1 MTAGLLL
8 AIALLAPVVSRRLTG
23 DFFSPPALA
32 ASAWCGTLGLFALR
46 LLPYGPLQPATR
58 ILIAGTIVCLVFGS
72 ALAAWWVSRRI
83 RPGSGATRQPQR
95 PGAWITGYAIVGLLG
110 FAWYVFSA
118 FTVLGWQGIVHGYL
132 LREALFTYRIPSTF
146 LFAQFFTLVAPLV
159 ALAFMLGNT
168 RVPVRVL
175 ILPGLCVVATLL
187 STDRTQFF
195 MLVLTAGFMAVHRF
209 GPELSWSRV
218 AGGALVVAALFLFLF
233 LAIGWWRGE
242 TAENSPLFLRL
253 PGVVWVP
260 GKGAMPRTDVPAT
273 LASAGRAGQRL
284 GYLYAYVT
292 VSYAAL
298 DGLLASPRPHAGG
311 KYIFF
316 PALRA
321 LQRSGLLAIDLPSQ
335 IPESIL
341 VSPPPA
347 EGLPPLYL
355 NQYSFL
361 YYPLQDFGTPGA
373 LTYALVISA
382 IFGALYAWGR
392 GNRED
397 PLRLLLIGQMATAVA
412 LSPLVN
418 KFSNTAWWYI
428 LLLTTLPWVV
438 ARLRSWRAARHAG
451 AAAPA

>member
-46 LLPYGPLQPATR
+46 LLPYGPLQPATQT
-58 ILIAGTIVCLVFGS
+58 LIAGTIVCLVAGS
-72 ALAAWWVSRRI
+72 AVSAWWVSRR
-83 RPGSGATRQPQR
+83 AR
-95 PGAWITGYAIVGLLG
+95 PGADAVRPPLRPAMWITAYAVVGLIG
-110 FAWYVFSA
+110 FGWYVVEA
-118 FTVLGWQGIVHGYL
+118 VALLGWKGLADGHT
-132 LREALFTYRIPSTF
+132 LREALFTYRIPSAF
-146 LFAQFFTLVAPLV
+146 LFAQFFTIVAPLV
-159 ALAFMLGNT
+159 ALAFVLGNT
-168 RVPVRVL
+168 RLSGRAL
-175 ILPGLCVVATLL
+175 ILPMLCVLATLL

-218 AGGALVVAALFLFLF
+218 SGGVLVAAALFLSFF

-242 TAENSPLFLRL
+242 TAENSPLFIRL
-253 PGVVWVP
+253 PGVAWVP
-260 GKGAMPRTDVPAT
+260 GKGAMPRADVLPAV
-273 LASAGRAGQRL
+273 AYAGRAGQRL
-284 GYLYAYVT
+284 GYLYVYMT

-316 PALRA
+316 PVLRA

-335 IPESIL
+335 IPDGIL
-341 VSPPPA
+341 VCPPPA
-347 EGLPPLYL
+347 EGLPPLHL

-373 LTYALVISA
+373 LIYALVIGVLV
-382 IFGALYAWGR
+382 GALYGWGR
-392 GNRED
+392 GKRAD
-397 PLRLLLIGQMATAVA
+397 PLRLLLIGHTAAAVA
-412 LSPLVN
+412 LSPFVN
-418 KFSNTAWWYI
+418 KFSNTAWCYI
-428 LLLTTLPWVV
+428 VLLTVLPWTV
-438 ARLRSWRAARHAG
+438 AWLQSRRASG
-451 AAAPA
+451 WTG

>member
-8 AIALLAPVVSRRLTG
+8 AIALLAPVVSRRVTG

-58 ILIAGTIVCLVFGS
+58 ALIAGTIACLVFGS
-72 ALAAWWVSRRI
+72 ALSAWWVSRRA
-83 RPGSGATRQPQR
+83 RPGGDAVRQPQR
-95 PGAWITGYAIVGLLG
+95 PGLWVTAYAVAGLFG
-110 FAWYVFSA
+110 VAWYVVSA
-118 FTVLGWQGIVHGYL
+118 VTLLGWKGLADGHT
-132 LREALFTYRIPSTF
+132 LRDALFTYRIPSTF
-146 LFAQFFTLVAPLV
+146 LFAQFFTIVAPLV
-159 ALAFMLGNT
+159 ALAFVLGNV
-168 RVPVRVL
+168 RLPLRVL

-195 MLVLTAGFMAVHRF
+195 MLVLTAGFMAAHRF
-209 GPELSWSRV
+209 GPQLSWPRV
-218 AGGALVVAALFLFLF
+218 TGVLLVVAASFLSLF

-253 PGVVWVP
+253 PGVAWVP
-260 GKGAMPRTDVPAT
+260 GKGAMPRTDVPPAV
-273 LASAGRAGQRL
+273 AHAARAGQRL
-284 GYLYAYVT
+284 GYFYAYMT
-292 VSYAAL
+292 ASYAAL

-316 PALRA
+316 PVLRA

-335 IPESIL
+335 IPDGIL

-347 EGLPPLYL
+347 EGLPPLHL

-373 LTYALVISA
+373 LSYALVIGVLV
-382 IFGALYAWGR
+382 GALYGWGR
-392 GNRED
+392 GKRTD
-397 PLRLLLIGQMATAVA
+397 PLRLLLIGHTAAAVA

-418 KFSNTAWWYI
+418 KFSNTAWCYI
-428 LLLTTLPWVV
+428 VLLTTLPWIV
-438 ARLRSWRAARHAG
+438 AWLRSRRARIE
-451 AAAPA
+451 